1 MIEKDA
7 KRAIALGYFD
17 GVHCGHQ
24 ALMKLA
30 VQRAKENGA
39 VSSVFTF
46 NVHPDTVITGRRVPL
61 ITSEA
66 RRGAEIRERG
76 GVDEV
81 IFARFNEELRNMDW
95 KAFVDDVLVGQF
107 HACWIITGRNN
118 RFGYRG
124 QGTPERLQEECARLG
139 IGCDIVESVMID
151 NIVVSSTY
159 IRQQLAMGN
168 MERAAQFLGHPYTI
182 AGVVQHGRRVGR
194 TLGFRTV
201 NLELPEEM
209 QAPPFGVYVSRVI
222 ADGKTHIAVT
232 NIGVHPTFGMGDKP
246 CVEPHILDFDGDL
259 YGKVIQVELLHFLRP
274 ERQYADSELLRQAI
288 ADDIAHTR
296 DYFAASQS
304 E

>member
-46 NVHPDTVITGRRVPL
+46 DVHPDTVITGQHVPL

-66 RRGAEIRERG
+66 RRGVEIRERG

-81 IFARFNEELRNMDW
+81 IFAHFNEELRNMDW
-95 KAFVDDVLVGQF
+95 KKFIDDVLVGQF

-139 IGCDIVESVMID
+139 IGCDIVESVRID

-168 MERAAQFLGHPYTI
+168 MERAQEFLGHPYTI

-194 TLGFRTV
+194 TLGYRTV
-201 NLELPEEM
+201 NLELPQEM
-209 QAPPFGVYVSRVI
+209 QAPPFGVYVSRVLV
-222 ADGKTHIAVT
+222 DGEAHIAVT
-232 NIGVHPTFGMGDKP
+232 NIGVHPTFGLGDKA
-246 CVEPHILDFDGDL
+246 CVEPHLLDFDGDL
-259 YGKVIQVELLHFLRP
+259 YGKMIQVELLHFLRP
-274 ERQYADSELLRQAI
+274 EKQFENSELLKQAI
-288 ADDIAHTR
+288 TMDIADTR
-296 DYFAASQS
+296 KYF
-304 E
+304 EDMT

>member
-1 MIEKDA
+1 MVEKDA

-24 ALMKLA
+24 ALMQLA
-30 VQRAKENGA
+30 VQRARENNA
-39 VSSVFTF
+39 ASSVFTF
-46 NVHPDTVITGRRVPL
+46 DVHPDSVITGNAVPL

-66 RRGAEIRERG
+66 RRRDEIRELG

-81 IFARFNEELRNMDW
+81 IFAHFNDELRNMDW
-95 KAFVDDVLVGQF
+95 KKFVDDILVGQF

-139 IGCDIVESVMID
+139 IGCDIVESVEID
-151 NIVVSSTY
+151 HIVVSSTY
-159 IRQQLAMGN
+159 IRQQIASGN

-182 AGVVQHGRRVGR
+182 TGVVQHGRRVGR

-201 NLELPEEM
+201 NLILPPEM
-209 QAPPFGVYVSRVI
+209 QAPPYGVYVSRVI
-222 ADGKTHIAVT
+222 VDGEAHVAVT
-232 NIGVHPTFGMGDKP
+232 NIGVHPTFGDGDAA

-259 YGKVIQVELLHFLRP
+259 YGKFIQVELLHYLRP
-274 ERQYADSELLRQAI
+274 EHRFEDSEALKTAI
-288 ADDIAHTR
+288 AQDIAKTR
-296 DYFAASQS
+296 EWFA
-304 E
+304 